1 MRSKASRDPKTII
14 WISVAIEAIG
24 CLFLVYGELA
34 SVPIVWGLGLAII
47 VAGMCLMVV
56 QLLAFA
62 RRPMLS
68 AEAGTTPGANEPG
81 VLYSD
86 SLVRLSEQ
94 GIAFLTSSPSRTV
107 PYSSIESVQS
117 LEPTLRNGKW
127 RIWGTGSLTTWFVY
141 DGHRPSRDRIFVATI
156 KGQTTKLGFTAED
169 SFRVETIL
177 RSKGL
182 IRT

>member
-1 MRSKASRDPKTII
+1 M
-14 WISVAIEAIG
+14 VIEAIG
-24 CLFLVYGELA
+24 CLLLVFGELA
-34 SVPIVWGLGLAII
+34 SVPIAWGLGLASI
-47 VAGMCLMVV
+47 VAGTCLMVV
-56 QLLAFA
+56 QLLSFA
-62 RRPMLS
+62 RRPVLS
-68 AEAGTTPGANEPG
+68 NAAGGTPGANEPG

-94 GIAFLTSSPSRTV
+94 GIAFLTSSSRTV
-107 PYSSIESVQS
+107 PYSAIESVQS

-127 RIWGTGSLTTWFVY
+127 RIWGTGTLSTWFVF

-169 SFRVETIL
+169 SSRVETIL